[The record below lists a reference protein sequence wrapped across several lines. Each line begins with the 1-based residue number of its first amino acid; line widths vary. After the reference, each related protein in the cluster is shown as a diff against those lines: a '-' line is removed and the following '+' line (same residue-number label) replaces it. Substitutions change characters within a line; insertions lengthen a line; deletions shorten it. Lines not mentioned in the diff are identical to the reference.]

1 MDCTCVCVG
10 NPKGGV
16 LLLLLSLLFVR
27 LEGDGDML
35 SLLFKMKCFFQSR
48 CRSPSSSFFLFFQ
61 FSSYSRVSR
70 THAMGGR
77 KPTASFNKK
86 ANKKNDVFIDL
97 RPSEIYFTFS
107 KLSDTFSGCS
117 KTLLDTLRQL
127 EAKEVDA
134 RKDIPA
140 IAVVEIDKPHKKQEE
155 EEEEEEEID
164 GKSNRKKKKKK
175 KKKKD
180 NNDNERI
187 FVSMN
192 NRRLWVYKEAEKR
205 GILQTIGVRLQPK
218 EVGERLAR
226 KGSRNFRLDRITL
239 EARISSSSP

>member
-1 MDCTCVCVG
+1 
-10 NPKGGV
+10 
-16 LLLLLSLLFVR
+16 
-27 LEGDGDML
+27 
-35 SLLFKMKCFFQSR
+35 
-48 CRSPSSSFFLFFQ
+48 
-61 FSSYSRVSR
+61 
-70 THAMGGR
+70 MGGR

-155 EEEEEEEID
+155 EEEEEEEEESD
-164 GKSNRKKKKKK
+164 GKSNRKK

-239 EARISSSSP
+239 EARISSSSSP

>member
-1 MDCTCVCVG
+1 MDCTCVCVR

-16 LLLLLSLLFVR
+16 PLLLLLFVR

-35 SLLFKMKCFFQSR
+35 SLLFKNEDFFQSR
-48 CRSPSSSFFLFFQ
+48 CRSPSQ

-70 THAMGGR
+70 TRAMGGR
-77 KPTASFNKK
+77 KPTASSNNK

-107 KLSDTFSGCS
+107 KISDTFSGCS
-117 KTLLDTLRQL
+117 KTLLETLKQL

-155 EEEEEEEID
+155 EEEEEEEEESD
-164 GKSNRKKKKKK
+164 GKSNRKKK

>member
-1 MDCTCVCVG
+1 
-10 NPKGGV
+10 
-16 LLLLLSLLFVR
+16 
-27 LEGDGDML
+27 
-35 SLLFKMKCFFQSR
+35 
-48 CRSPSSSFFLFFQ
+48 
-61 FSSYSRVSR
+61 
-70 THAMGGR
+70 MGGR
-77 KPTASFNKK
+77 KPTASSNNK

-107 KLSDTFSGCS
+107 KISDTFSGCS
-117 KTLLDTLRQL
+117 KTLLETLKQL

-155 EEEEEEEID
+155 EEEESD
-164 GKSNRKKKKKK
+164 GKSNRKKK

-180 NNDNERI
+180 NNDNERNKI

-239 EARISSSSP
+239 EARISSSP

>member
-1 MDCTCVCVG
+1 MDCTCVCVR

-16 LLLLLSLLFVR
+16 LLLLLLFVR

-35 SLLFKMKCFFQSR
+35 SLLFKNEDFFQSR
-48 CRSPSSSFFLFFQ
+48 CRSPSSSFLLFFQ

-70 THAMGGR
+70 TRAMGGR
-77 KPTASFNKK
+77 KPTASSNNK

-107 KLSDTFSGCS
+107 KISDTFSGCS
-117 KTLLDTLRQL
+117 KTLLETLKQL

-155 EEEEEEEID
+155 EEEEEEEESD
-164 GKSNRKKKKKK
+164 GKSNRKKKKKKK

>member
-1 MDCTCVCVG
+1 MTCSLFFSKMKTFSKVDAV
-10 NPKGGV
+10 P
-16 LLLLLSLLFVR
+16 LPLLFF
-27 LEGDGDML
+27 
-35 SLLFKMKCFFQSR
+35 S
-48 CRSPSSSFFLFFQ
+48 Q
-61 FSSYSRVSR
+61 FPSYSRVSR
-70 THAMGGR
+70 TRAMGGR
-77 KPTASFNKK
+77 KPTASSNNK

-107 KLSDTFSGCS
+107 KISDTFSGCS
-117 KTLLDTLRQL
+117 KTLLETLKQL

-155 EEEEEEEID
+155 EEEESD
-164 GKSNRKKKKKK
+164 GKSNRKKKK

>member
-1 MDCTCVCVG
+1 MDCTCVCVR

-16 LLLLLSLLFVR
+16 LLLLLLLLLLFVR

-35 SLLFKMKCFFQSR
+35 SLLFKNEDFFQSR
-48 CRSPSSSFFLFFQ
+48 CRSPSSSFLLFFQ

-70 THAMGGR
+70 TRAMGGR
-77 KPTASFNKK
+77 KPTASSNNK

-107 KLSDTFSGCS
+107 KISDTFSGCS
-117 KTLLDTLRQL
+117 KTLLETLKQL

-155 EEEEEEEID
+155 EEEESD
-164 GKSNRKKKKKK
+164 GKSNR

-239 EARISSSSP
+239 EARISSSSSP

>member
-1 MDCTCVCVG
+1 MDCTCVCVR

-16 LLLLLSLLFVR
+16 PLLLLLFVR

-35 SLLFKMKCFFQSR
+35 SLLFKNEDFFQSR
-48 CRSPSSSFFLFFQ
+48 CRSPSSSFLLFFQ

-70 THAMGGR
+70 TRAMGGR
-77 KPTASFNKK
+77 KPTASSNNK

-107 KLSDTFSGCS
+107 KISDTFSGCS
-117 KTLLDTLRQL
+117 KTLLETLKQL

-155 EEEEEEEID
+155 EEEEEEEEESD
-164 GKSNRKKKKKK
+164 GKSNRKK

>member
-1 MDCTCVCVG
+1 MTC
-10 NPKGGV
+10 
-16 LLLLLSLLFVR
+16 SLFFSN
-27 LEGDGDML
+27 EN
-35 SLLFKMKCFFQSR
+35 FFQSR
-48 CRSPSSSFFLFFQ
+48 CRSPSSSFLLFFQ

-70 THAMGGR
+70 TRAMGGR
-77 KPTASFNKK
+77 KPTASSNNK

-107 KLSDTFSGCS
+107 KISDTFSGCS
-117 KTLLDTLRQL
+117 KTLLETLKQL

-155 EEEEEEEID
+155 EEEEESD
-164 GKSNRKKKKKK
+164 GKSNRKKKK

-226 KGSRNFRLDRITL
+226 IGSRNFRLDRITL

>member
-1 MDCTCVCVG
+1 MDCTCVCVR

-16 LLLLLSLLFVR
+16 PLLLLLFVR

-35 SLLFKMKCFFQSR
+35 SLLFKNEDFFQSR
-48 CRSPSSSFFLFFQ
+48 CRSPSSSFLLFFQ

-70 THAMGGR
+70 TRAMGGR
-77 KPTASFNKK
+77 KPTASSNNK

-107 KLSDTFSGCS
+107 KISDTFSGCS
-117 KTLLDTLRQL
+117 KTLLETLKQL

-155 EEEEEEEID
+155 EEEEESD
-164 GKSNRKKKKKK
+164 GKSNRKKK